1 MKERPILFSAAMVL
15 ALLNGT
21 KTQTRR
27 IAPISDLNIK
37 PHSDDLVTWSVRFTR
52 PVKGVIGNHS
62 GGKLSDLQARSII
75 AAQFN
80 PFGQPGDR
88 LWVKENWRIGA
99 WRENDGSLAIDYL
112 ASEPAKTPWITV
124 PEDAENYHGSSIFE
138 NYWIQSTDDCIESDL
153 STDDDGRYH
162 WEPGQSPCRK
172 RPSIY
177 MPRWAS
183 RITLEIIDVRVE
195 RLQDISEEDAIAE
208 GVTWF
213 SSGAVE
219 CPGMPETPIDAYR
232 ALWEKINGP
241 GSWEKNPWVWC
252 ISFKRT
258 GP

>member
-1 MKERPILFSAAMVL
+1 MKNHPIIFSDVMVRAIL
-15 ALLNGT
+15 DGS

-27 IAPISDLNIK
+27 IVK
-37 PHSDDLVTWSVRFTR
+37 PEGAFHIFQFRGTT
-52 PVKGVIGNHS
+52 
-62 GGKLSDLQARSII
+62 
-75 AAQFN
+75 AAAGADEPTGDWGWCGSERVVN
-80 PFGQPGDR
+80 KHIRCPHGQPGDR
-88 LWVKENWRIGA
+88 IWVKETWRIGA

-138 NYWIQSTDDCIESDL
+138 KYWIQSTDDCIESDL

-232 ALWEKINGP
+232 SLWEKINGS
-241 GSWEKNPWVWC
+241 GSWDLNPWVWC
-252 ISFKRT
+252 ISIRRIES
-258 GP
+258 